1 MNLNP
6 YDFNGPT
13 FLMFYVLA
21 AVVIFQIAFVAKM
34 LILRKTE
41 AGSPSIR
48 SRAQELA
55 IELTP
60 YEAALL
66 AGGRERAVLT
76 ACAALSQHGI
86 TEVDTTDRCLKR
98 TSGGWSHD
106 PGKMQP
112 LEEAVLDYTR
122 NGVLSMERAK
132 SILSP
137 ELEVME
143 GKLEKRGLIPDC
155 NQLAVARLVPFLICL
170 VSGLALALPKL
181 MVGVGREKPV
191 TFLLLELS
199 VWMLLSFLFLVV
211 RAETTG
217 LGETVLQILKERS
230 SALKLTV
237 QTNPKALSI
246 FDTALAYGVFG
257 AMLTFGDPFLDAQ
270 RALRP
275 VPQHGSG
282 SSGCGGGG
290 SCGGGS
296 CGGGG
301 GCGGGCGGCGG

>member
-13 FLMFYVLA
+13 FLMFYVIA

-41 AGSPSIR
+41 GGTPAIST
-48 SRAQELA
+48 RAQEIA
-55 IELTP
+55 DQLTP

-86 TEVDTTDRCLKR
+86 TEIDRTDRCLKR
-98 TSGGWSHD
+98 KEGGWSHD
-106 PGKMQP
+106 PGAMQP
-112 LEEAVLDYTR
+112 MEEAILAYTR

-132 SILSP
+132 NVLSP
-137 ELEVME
+137 QLDDIER
-143 GKLEKRGLIPDC
+143 KLERSGLIPDC
-155 NQLAVARLVPFLICL
+155 NQLAAARLIPFGITM
-170 VSGLALALPKL
+170 VSAIAFAVPKL
-181 MVGVGREKPV
+181 MVGVGRDKPV
-191 TFLLLELS
+191 TLLVFE
-199 VWMLLSFLFLVV
+199 MLLWMAVSFLFLLV

-217 LGETVLQILKERS
+217 LGDTVLQILKTRS
-230 SALKLTV
+230 SALKLTI
-237 QTNPKALSI
+237 QSNPTALSI

-257 AMLTFGDPFLDAQ
+257 ALITFGDPFIDAQ

-275 VPQHGSG
+275 QPTYSSS
-282 SSGCGGGG
+282 SSGCGGGS

-296 CGGGG
+296 CGGG
-301 GCGGGCGGCGG
+301 GCGGGCGGCGS